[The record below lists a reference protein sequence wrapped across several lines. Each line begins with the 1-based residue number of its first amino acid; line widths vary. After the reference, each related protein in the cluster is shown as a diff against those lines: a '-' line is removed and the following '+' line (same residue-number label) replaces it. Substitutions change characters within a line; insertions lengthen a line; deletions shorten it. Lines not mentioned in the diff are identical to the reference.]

1 MADQLPPDSFP
12 PDPAAPQL
20 PPNPNRPKHLHPF
33 LTTEYKDG
41 INQNVKRQHGEPP
54 KGEPPEPPPLPALAA
69 PPRHASRDEDHRAE
83 PIPTPWVL
91 PGILARGVVTVLCAP
106 PGLGKSTLAHH
117 FASLLTKGESLPAPF
132 PELTALDRAPH
143 PDLPRAIHRPNP
155 EADANDPT
163 LVLRPP
169 CETTHLH
176 RAPTWPTDLA
186 PGFDIR
192 ARTPVLLLSKQDDL
206 RTTIVPR
213 LRAHGADPDHLAFAS
228 HFMADNGTTS
238 HDLAP
243 GTLFAHITENL
254 KGTVGLQALIIDDLE
269 AWLPFSTKDRPKV
282 RQFLN
287 ELHTTAK
294 HFQIAILLITHTAE
308 GGRKHAIRPA
318 GAELLLSAPRLAYTI
333 LPAPTESDPTRRCLR
348 LLKANIPVP
357 TPDRLFYSMAPDQSL
372 TWDTAPV
379 PQPHSIKTPAG
390 LYLHQPYS
398 VHGEAEAEQ
407 QAHQAKLTR
416 RQHDWQTLREQ
427 RQHYKATHHEPPP
440 ACPMLDEATRV
451 ITERL
456 RHQPRPATEILGLCA
471 TLRIGSKVVYRA
483 KAQLGITATT
493 ITPTTTPTTPSDLS
507 THTPPQ
513 TSVTTRPTRSH
524 RRTNSQTPITIWSLP
539 PEPTSP

>member
-1 MADQLPPDSFP
+1 
-12 PDPAAPQL
+12 
-20 PPNPNRPKHLHPF
+20 
-33 LTTEYKDG
+33 
-41 INQNVKRQHGEPP
+41 
-54 KGEPPEPPPLPALAA
+54 
-69 PPRHASRDEDHRAE
+69 HRAE

-169 CETTHLH
+169 CETTSLH

-238 HDLAP
+238 HDLQP

-333 LPAPTESDPTRRCLR
+333 LPAPTDTDPTRRCLR
-348 LLKANIPVP
+348 RLKSNIPIP
-357 TPDRLFYSMAPDQSL
+357 TPHRLFYSLNSDQSL
-372 TWDTAPV
+372 TWDAAPV
-379 PQPHSIKTPAG
+379 PQPNSIKTPAG
-390 LYLHQPYS
+390 LYLHQPYC
-398 VHGEAEAEQ
+398 VHGQAEAEAADRAHRHQ
-407 QAHQAKLTR
+407 QWTEVRAARIAH
-416 RQHDWQTLREQ
+416 
-427 RQHYKATHHEPPP
+427 KAANPPP
-440 ACPMLDEATRV
+440 PRPCPMVNESMRLL
-451 ITERL
+451 TERL
-456 RHQPRPATEILGLCA
+456 RREPLPASELLNLCSA
-471 TLRIGSKVVYRA
+471 HRISPKTTYIAKDKLRITAETVTPT
-483 KAQLGITATT
+483 QATT
-493 ITPTTTPTTPSDLS
+493 PAATPSDLS
-507 THTPPQ
+507 THTPPSKIR
-513 TSVTTRPTRSH
+513 TKRSSH
-524 RRTNSQTPITIWSLP
+524 RSTRTPTSPLDPTSGVTMWSLP
-539 PEPTSP
+539 PDFKAT